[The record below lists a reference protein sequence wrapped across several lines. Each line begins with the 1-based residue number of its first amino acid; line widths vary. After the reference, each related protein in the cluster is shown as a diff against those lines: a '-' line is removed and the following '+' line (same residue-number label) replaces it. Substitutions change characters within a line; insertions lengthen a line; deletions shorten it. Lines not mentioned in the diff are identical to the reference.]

1 MRAWVVSVLL
11 LVLGSALVS
20 SFAAMLA
27 PQPYTVLVVPL
38 LLGALGVGLGAL
50 ILYVSGR
57 GDVS

>member
-1 MRAWVVSVLL
+1 VSVLL
-11 LVLGSALVS
+11 LVLGSALVA

-27 PQPYTVLVVPL
+27 PQPYTVPVVPL

-57 GDVS
+57 GDDS